1 MYKPPSILQ
10 LNGSME
16 QARNAT
22 SEDQRESK
30 SSLGRFYHEG
40 SIEDSSGEVAEEEE
54 VVEEE

>member
-1 MYKPPSILQ
+1 
-10 LNGSME
+10 ME